1 MPVVLL
7 PSLATTCWCF
17 DLITAGGRQQAVH
30 RGAAQCP
37 LGLQGLGQG
46 AGPLHASGDSGI
58 AKASLRPHIQAA
70 LGAVQQRR
78 AQQCT
83 VSRLQRSAKVMPPP
97 REPATLGQAPQL
109 QEQPGGWPQQHVQAH
124 MRQQHLQQ
132 RRYCHLQPCSQHQ
145 LCAGPHGAP
154 CSTCCCRARS

>member
-1 MPVVLL
+1 MHHVSLKVGPKAGLGSFGWDVMPVVLL
-7 PSLATTCWCF
+7 SSLATICWCF
-17 DLITAGGRQQAVH
+17 NLTTAGGGQQAVP

-46 AGPLHASGDSGI
+46 VGPLHASGDSSV
-58 AKASLRPHIQAA
+58 AKASFRPHIQAA

-83 VSRLQRSAKVMPPP
+83 VSRLQCSTTVMPPP
-97 REPATLGQAPQL
+97 REPAALGQAPQL

-132 RRYCHLQPCSQHQ
+132 R
-145 LCAGPHGAP
+145 
-154 CSTCCCRARS
+154 